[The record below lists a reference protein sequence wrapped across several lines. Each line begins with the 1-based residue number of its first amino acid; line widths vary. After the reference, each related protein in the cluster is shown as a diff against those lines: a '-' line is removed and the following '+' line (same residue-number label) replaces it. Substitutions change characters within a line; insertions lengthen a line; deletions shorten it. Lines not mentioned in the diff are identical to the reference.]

1 MAISPK
7 IHFDEELYK
16 EALRMGKGNTA
27 MKRWFREPER
37 FADLF
42 NGQIFEGRQIILPDE
57 LEPLDSETGI
67 IFPGKNEK
75 TEVTER
81 RRDVFMR
88 WKKGVNLVLL
98 GCENQERIHY
108 AMPVRNMLYDSLQ
121 YADQIQK
128 IKKKN
133 MKEKVPTV
141 SKDEFLSGIHKGDTI
156 SPVLTVVF
164 YYGESPWD
172 ASLRLHEMFPKDV
185 MDTDVLKKY
194 IPDYKINLIDAG
206 NVHCVENFHSDLQQI
221 FGMLKCRGN
230 KRDLVEY
237 IRKNQW
243 YFRNVD
249 EDTYHVIRELLHSER
264 ILKKEV
270 SSANGEECVDMCKA
284 LEELYN
290 DGYELGMS
298 KGATDKS
305 NEIIKNMLN
314 LNVPI
319 ETIMKCTGASNE
331 MILELMEKVNI

>member
-57 LEPLDSETGI
+57 LEPLDS
-67 IFPGKNEK
+67 
-75 TEVTER
+75 
-81 RRDVFMR
+81 
-88 WKKGVNLVLL
+88 
-98 GCENQERIHY
+98 
-108 AMPVRNMLYDSLQ
+108 
-121 YADQIQK
+121 
-128 IKKKN
+128 
-133 MKEKVPTV
+133 
-141 SKDEFLSGIHKGDTI
+141 
-156 SPVLTVVF
+156 
-164 YYGESPWD
+164 
-172 ASLRLHEMFPKDV
+172 
-185 MDTDVLKKY
+185 
-194 IPDYKINLIDAG
+194 DAG

-249 EDTYHVIRELLHSER
+249 EDIYHVIRELLHSER

-298 KGATDKS
+298 KGAIDKS

-319 ETIMKCTGASNE
+319 ETIMQCTGASNE